1 MGMSTSGGIVTDK
14 IVVMVTAGKPGEAR
28 KIAKQLVESKLAAC
42 VNITQP
48 VRSVYRWQGK
58 LVEDKEF
65 VLLVKTSREL
75 FPAVRAQIAKLHS
88 YTTPEIICL
97 PIIDGSTDYLN
108 WLADSLNSSEEKA
121 SAEQEKD

>member
-1 MGMSTSGGIVTDK
+1 VTDK
-14 IVVMVTAGKPGEAR
+14 VLVMVTAGKAGEAK
-28 KIAKQLVESKLAAC
+28 KIAQHLVESKLAAC

-48 VRSVYRWQGK
+48 VQSIYRWQGK

-75 FPAVRAQIAKLHS
+75 FPAVEAEISKLHT

-97 PIIDGSTDYLN
+97 PIIDGARSYLN
-108 WLADSLNSSEEKA
+108 WLADSLKAAQDEEIPSS
-121 SAEQEKD
+121 QEKQ